1 MHECRTLSF
10 VKEAIILSPSEWI
23 LESRLVKI
31 WTGFNT
37 IVMRAFKRYLQ
48 EEVLLA
54 VVLCIIVDQIQEKLT
69 NT

>member
-54 VVLCIIVDQIQEKLT
+54 VVLSIIVDQIQEKLT